1 VIGAA
6 RNWPC
11 EMMLLHYGSVR
22 RRCSNARDRSHDADR
37 EASGVLDRGPALTGV
52 DEAAH
57 SIGRLDIL
65 QR

>member
-1 VIGAA
+1 
-6 RNWPC
+6 
-11 EMMLLHYGSVR
+11 MTLLHYGSVR
-22 RRCSNARDRSHDADR
+22 RRCSNARDRSRDADR
-37 EASGVLDRGPALTGV
+37 EASGVPDRGLPMTGA